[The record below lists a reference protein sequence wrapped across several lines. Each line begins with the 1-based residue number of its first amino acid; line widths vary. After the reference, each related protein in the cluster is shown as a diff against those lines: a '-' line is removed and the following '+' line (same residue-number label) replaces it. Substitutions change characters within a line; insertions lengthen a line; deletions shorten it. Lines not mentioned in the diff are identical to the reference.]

1 MRPYM
6 QMMYVMLALPA
17 LFGLTL
23 VGDGVLKLKNYDHG
37 WGSVATGTLFLM
49 VVAFGWFYMVGQ

>member
-1 MRPYM
+1 M